1 MAVIP
6 PHRQA
11 GAESLPEHLA
21 NVEAVLSVWARSA
34 QPGPLPDAVA
44 AFRAASEALRTALQA
59 GMRRSD
65 PDADRLAALPVPDD
79 ASAGL
84 SGGGEAAPGLRALVA
99 MNRTSRAIDAVLRV
113 RGFDVLRC
121 TPDQVVE
128 RAHEV
133 APALIVLDP
142 FTEAPGW
149 AGLYAWRRE
158 ARLAHTEV
166 LLVKPTGGRDVAP
179 FGDAAFLARPL
190 GRGDLTTRVRALVA
204 GRERVQRVAVGC
216 VDDSCQRLET
226 ILSAGGVQV
235 QRAGS
240 VDALVAAVA
249 DGVDTVFVP
258 LVFDGFAADAL
269 LARLRAAGE
278 GPGVIFLLGPSDA
291 DDERVTTLCERFA
304 IEACVP
310 LARALDGLVA
320 RAAKAAEV
328 TGTAARGVLP
338 LRVFLAVFERVLDY
352 VTRHGRRV
360 LILRVGFSDGPEGA
374 PVPDEVWRHL
384 GVELAQRFRLHDQV
398 ARSRSAGVLLLL
410 PEATPGHLERF
421 QTAVFEPVH
430 RVLADRFGRPLPPF
444 VFDAITCPDEAR
456 DVPSLLARLT

>member
-1 MAVIP
+1 MDTLFESALTTLPLRSRGKVRDIYDIDGEYYLIVTTDRLSAFDVVLPDPIPEKGRVLTAVSRFWFERLSSVI
-6 PHRQA
+6 
-11 GAESLPEHLA
+11 GNHLA
-21 NVEAVLSVWARSA
+21 DLDLAAVL
-34 QPGPLPDAVA
+34 PDP
-44 AFRAASEALRTALQA
+44 E
-59 GMRRSD
+59 
-65 PDADRLAALPVPDD
+65 
-79 ASAGL
+79 
-84 SGGGEAAPGLRALVA
+84 E
-99 MNRTSRAIDAVLRV
+99 
-113 RGFDVLRC
+113 
-121 TPDQVVE
+121 
-128 RAHEV
+128 
-133 APALIVLDP
+133 
-142 FTEAPGW
+142 
-149 AGLYAWRRE
+149 
-158 ARLAHTEV
+158 
-166 LLVKPTGGRDVAP
+166 
-179 FGDAAFLARPL
+179 
-190 GRGDLTTRVRALVA
+190 RALVA